1 MICFHDSTLERTT
14 NGVGPVAGTT
24 LDEMC
29 SLDAGFRHCLDGEY
43 PFRGQGV
50 TVPTLEEMANA
61 FPDSGWVIDL
71 KGEGTEEA
79 LAIMIDRLN
88 LNDRILVGSFSSERL
103 RRFRTLTRG
112 RVPTSTGSGETMR
125 AVFAARAS
133 PFVDPFQ
140 IEIAALQV
148 PETWYGIPVVTQA
161 MVEFAHGWGRL
172 VHVWTVNHPADMTR
186 LTALGVDG
194 IITDRPDLLSL
205 R

>member
-1 MICFHDSTLERTT
+1 MQRF
-14 NGVGPVAGTT
+14 
-24 LDEMC
+24 
-29 SLDAGFRHCLDGEY
+29 DAGFRHCLDGEY

-50 TVPTLEEMANA
+50 TVPTLEDMAKA

-71 KGEGTEEA
+71 KGEGTDEA
-79 LAIMIDRLN
+79 LAMVVDRLG
-88 LNDRILVGSFSSERL
+88 LSDRALVGSFSSERL
-103 RRFRTLTRG
+103 RRFRALTRG

-125 AVFAARAS
+125 ALLAARAS

-140 IEIAALQV
+140 VAIAALQV
-148 PETWYGIPVVTQA
+148 PETWYGIPVVTRA
-161 MVEFAHGWGRL
+161 MIEFAHGWGRL
-172 VHVWTVNHPADMTR
+172 VHVWTVNHVEDMAR